1 MTRKFSNLTAQFAPV
16 RRSIIE
22 QKKEAIRKEISE
34 GLPIHIKIKLMME
47 LCGSEVP
54 TELPSILEL
63 IADEVEKR
71 GEIEYDLDPGET
83 ADWLRQE
90 AIKAR
95 KEE

>member
-1 MTRKFSNLTAQFAPV
+1 MNSFSNLTAQFAPV

-34 GLPIHIKIKLMME
+34 SPPLHIKIKLMME
-47 LCGSEVP
+47 LCGSVVP

-90 AIKAR
+90 ADKAR

>member
-1 MTRKFSNLTAQFAPV
+1 
-16 RRSIIE
+16 
-22 QKKEAIRKEISE
+22 
-34 GLPIHIKIKLMME
+34 MME
-47 LCGSEVP
+47 LCGSVVP

-90 AIKAR
+90 ADKAR